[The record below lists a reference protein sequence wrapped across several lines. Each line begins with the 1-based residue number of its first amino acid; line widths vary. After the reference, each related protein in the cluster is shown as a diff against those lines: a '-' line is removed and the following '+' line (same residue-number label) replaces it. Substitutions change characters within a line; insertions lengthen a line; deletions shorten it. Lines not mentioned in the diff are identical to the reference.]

1 MRLSRVR
8 AAELALFTILVSTPA
23 FASVESSLQ
32 AVKTAL
38 LVSILPLCALMGLG
52 WAAFC
57 FFTGSPNA
65 KQYLAYA
72 ILGCGILFGAQAI
85 VDFIQRNVR

>member
-1 MRLSRVR
+1 MVFSHMR
-8 AAELALFTILVSTPA
+8 ATALALSFVLLSSPA